1 MVHANPGRKQRTKP
15 AGTQPFCP
23 TVPPNPEEKPLAPFA
38 TPHPRACPPA
48 MWFLRYAA
56 RGIGSARSASDHGEV
71 RLFTRCAWG
80 DRPNW
85 TDQAGLDRGGG
96 RGGASA
102 ASLFAEFARPPSHCF
117 RTRHCPRRSTLDQH
131 FVGCPGATKH
141 GGRKRVGT
149 GMLLLYGS
157 YMYVRSPTA
166 VVPPS
171 KV

>member
-1 MVHANPGRKQRTKP
+1 MRTPEGSK
-15 AGTQPFCP
+15 G
-23 TVPPNPEEKPLAPFA
+23 PNPLEPSLFVQLFLPTPKKNRLLPSPRHILGRAPLPCGFWD
-38 TPHPRACPPA
+38 TPRVESGRRGRRQIMVRSGSSRDVPR
-48 MWFLRYAA
+48 
-56 RGIGSARSASDHGEV
+56 
-71 RLFTRCAWG
+71 G